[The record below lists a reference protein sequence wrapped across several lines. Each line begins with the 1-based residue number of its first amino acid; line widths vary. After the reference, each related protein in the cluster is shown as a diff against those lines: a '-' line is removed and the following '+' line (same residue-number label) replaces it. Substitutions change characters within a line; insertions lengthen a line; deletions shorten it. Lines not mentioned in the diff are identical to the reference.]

1 MGFDVSKRNEHKKC
15 EMCKKEKEKKENVS
29 SMTGNVGRDGSV
41 LKQAAQRQNVKVN
54 PDANGGK

>member
-1 MGFDVSKRNEHKKC
+1 MFRNETNIKSVRCAKK
-15 EMCKKEKEKKENVS
+15 KKEKKENVS